1 MSALTFIFLI
11 ALAGAGV
18 GFYAWARRTARQ
30 RLAEGLRRRLFL
42 VRFPRTG
49 GTAGDQPAPGA
60 EEVMRTIALSE
71 QLVTALAA
79 PGETLAFEIAVPYVG
94 EEIHFYAAVSQKM
107 AEPFVRQ
114 VQSLWSDARVE
125 PADEYN
131 VFHYGG
137 AVAGISLRESER
149 FIVPLRTY
157 QEVKGDTFLPILGG
171 LTKLNAVGEGCAI
184 QYLVRH
190 AKKDAKRELMNARKA
205 LQKGISLKHLLDERR
220 ALLSDL
226 KHAIAPEKKDER
238 TSATSEPIRDERAE
252 KLIEGKLA
260 RPLFEVNVRVVAS
273 APTPHRAEGLLTELT
288 TGFSQ
293 FDVPER
299 NNFKMVRPKQM
310 QTFVRQFSFREFSP
324 EDAMVLNAEELASVF
339 HMPTPWTALPRLRAL
354 KSREASPPAKL
365 PARGILLGESVYRGE
380 RRPVRLS
387 DEDRR
392 RHLYLV
398 GQTGT
403 GKSTLIAS
411 LVAQDMANGKGLAV
425 IDPHGDLIER
435 LMTLVPPGRMN
446 DVIVFD
452 PSDLELPLGLNM
464 IEHDPAKPEEKT
476 FIVNEI
482 LGIFDKLY
490 DLKATG
496 GPMFEQYM
504 RNALLLLMEDSP
516 REPATLMEVPRVFTD
531 GAFRAQKLARITNPT
546 VQDFWEKEATKA
558 GGEAALANIT
568 PYITS
573 KFAAFTANDYM
584 RVIVG
589 QTRSALNFREL
600 MDQGKI
606 LLVNL
611 AKGKI
616 GDMNA
621 SLLGMIITGKLL
633 MAALGRGDM
642 PESSRRDFY
651 LFIDEFQNFTT
662 DSIATILSEARKY
675 RLNLTIAH
683 QFLGQLTEKIR
694 NAVFGNVGSSLV
706 FRVGAP
712 DAEMLAK
719 QLGGTFAPDDL
730 TNLDNFRGALK
741 LLVDGETT
749 PPFSLALVPATPGD
763 DSLRASLKERSRTR
777 YGKPREEIE
786 REIRERLRKI

>member
-1 MSALTFIFLI
+1 MSALTFIFLTV
-11 ALAGAGV
+11 LAGAGV
-18 GFYAWARRTARQ
+18 GFYAWTRRVARR
-30 RLAEGLRRRLFL
+30 RLAEGLRKRLFL
-42 VRFPRTG
+42 IRLPRTG
-49 GTAGDQPAPGA
+49 DADAGTVD
-60 EEVMRTIALSE
+60 EVLHAIALSE

-94 EEIHFYAAVSQKM
+94 EEIHFYAAVSRGM

-125 PADEYN
+125 PADDYN

-137 AVAGISLRESER
+137 AVAGATLRETAR
-149 FIVPLRTY
+149 FLLPLRTY
-157 QEVKGDTFLPILGG
+157 REVGSDTFLSILGG
-171 LTKLNAVGEGCAI
+171 LTKVNAVGEGCAV

-190 AKKDAKRELMNARKA
+190 AKKESKRELVAARKA
-205 LQKGISLKHLLDERR
+205 LEKGMSLGHLLDEKR
-220 ALLSDL
+220 AAFSDL
-226 KHAIAPEKKDER
+226 KHAVAPERKEKKEQS
-238 TSATSEPIRDERAE
+238 TEARDERAE
-252 KLIEGKLA
+252 KLLENKLTK
-260 RPLFEVNVRVVAS
+260 PLFEVNVRAVAS
-273 APTPHRAEGLLTELT
+273 APTPHRAEGLLNELI

-293 FDVPER
+293 FDTPER
-299 NNFKMVRPKQM
+299 NAFKVVRPKQISS
-310 QTFVRQFSFREFSP
+310 FVRQFSFREFSP

-339 HMPTPWTALPRLRAL
+339 HIPTPWTALPRLRAV
-354 KSREASPPAKL
+354 KSREAPPPAKL
-365 PARGILLGESVYRGE
+365 PSRGALLGESVYRGE
-380 RRPVRLS
+380 RRPVRLAE
-387 DEDRR
+387 EDRR

-403 GKSTLIAS
+403 GKSTLLTS
-411 LVAQDMANGKGLAV
+411 LAAQDMVDGKGIAV
-425 IDPHGDLIER
+425 IDPHGDLVER
-435 LMTLVPPGRMN
+435 LMTLVPPKRMD
-446 DVIVFD
+446 DVVVFD
-452 PSDLELPLGLNM
+452 PSDLEFPLGLNM
-464 IEHDPAKPEEKT
+464 IEYDHAHPEQKT
-476 FIVNEI
+476 FIVNEL

-504 RNALLLLMEDSP
+504 RNALLLLMEDAA
-516 REPATLMEVPRVFTD
+516 REPVTLMEVPRVFND
-531 GAFRAQKLARITNPT
+531 GAFRARKLARITNPI
-546 VQDFWEKEATKA
+546 VQDFWEKEAVKA

-573 KFAAFTANDYM
+573 KFSAFTANDYM

-589 QTRSALNFREL
+589 QTRSAFNFREC

-616 GDMNA
+616 GDLNA

-633 MAALGRGDM
+633 MTALGRGDIS
-642 PESSRRDFY
+642 ETSRRDFY
-651 LFIDEFQNFTT
+651 LFIDEFQSFTT

-675 RLNLTIAH
+675 RLNLAIAH

-694 NAVFGNVGSSLV
+694 DAVFGNVGSSVV

-712 DAEMLAK
+712 DAEALAK
-719 QLGGTFAPDDL
+719 QLGGAFTPDDL
-730 TNLDNFRGALK
+730 TNLDNFRAALK

-749 PPFSLALVPATPGD
+749 PPFSLALIPATPGD
-763 DSLRASLKERSRTR
+763 ESLRTSLRERSRTR
-777 YGKPREEIE
+777 YGRPREEVE
-786 REIRERLRKI
+786 REIRERLRN

>member
-1 MSALTFIFLI
+1 MSSFTFILLV

-30 RLAEGLRRRLFL
+30 RLAEGLRKRLFL
-42 VRFPRTG
+42 IRFPRTDANQ
-49 GTAGDQPAPGA
+49 TAGNADEITRA
-60 EEVMRTIALSE
+60 IALSE

-94 EEIHFYAAVSQKM
+94 EEIHFYAAVSRKM

-114 VQSLWSDARVE
+114 VQSLWNDARVE

-137 AVAGISLRESER
+137 AVAGVTLRESER
-149 FIVPLRTY
+149 FLIPLRTY

-190 AKKDAKRELMNARKA
+190 ARKDAKRELTNARKA
-205 LQKGISLKHLLDERR
+205 LQKGISLKHLLDEKR
-220 ALLSDL
+220 ALFADL
-226 KHAIAPEKKDER
+226 KNAIAPEKKDE
-238 TSATSEPIRDERAE
+238 SASAASEPMRDERAE
-252 KLIEGKLA
+252 KLIESKLA

-299 NNFKMVRPKQM
+299 NNFKLARPKQM
-310 QTFVRQFSFREFSP
+310 QAFVRQFSFREFSS
-324 EDAMVLNAEELASVF
+324 EDAMILNAEELASVF
-339 HMPTPWTALPRLRAL
+339 HMPTPWTALPRLRVL

-380 RRPVRLS
+380 RRPVRLT

-435 LMTLVPPGRMN
+435 LMTLVPPGRTN
-446 DVIVFD
+446 DVIIFD

-476 FIVNEI
+476 FIVNEL

-490 DLKATG
+490 DLKTTG

-589 QTRSALNFREL
+589 QTRSSLNFREL

-616 GDMNA
+616 GDLNA

-642 PESSRRDFY
+642 PENSRRDFY

-675 RLNLTIAH
+675 RLDLTIAH

-694 NAVFGNVGSSLV
+694 DAVFGNVGSSLV

-719 QLGGTFAPDDL
+719 QLGGAFTPVDL

-749 PPFSLALVPATPGD
+749 PPFSLALVPAAPGD
-763 DSLRASLKERSRTR
+763 DSLRASLRERSRTR
-777 YGKPREEIE
+777 YGRPREEIE